1 MSKLSDYAENLLAD
15 FWRGQSLGIASDFT
29 VALLS
34 VAADT
39 GATKLTGTGYADI
52 TVTRSFAN
60 FAGTQAPAS
69 TLTSS
74 GTSHQTSNNTLWDF
88 GTVGAGGWGTMNAVG
103 LYDGTERFAWAP
115 CDARTLIEG
124 DAVSFDPGTVIFTLG
139 LAGGMSNYLSNQLID
154 TVFRGASYT
163 IPANTY
169 AAYTTTTP
177 TNATPGLEPGV
188 GGYARVA
195 IASSLS
201 GWGPTQGDLSTDPSS
216 GTGGRIGNRA
226 AIVFPEPT
234 AYQGIATHA
243 ELWDAASGG
252 NFLAWRALPQP
263 RTIQPGGAT
272 PPRFVADAFGITFA

>member
-1 MSKLSDYAENLLAD
+1 MSQFTNYAENLLAD
-15 FWRGQSLGIASDFT
+15 FWRGQGFVIDADFT

-39 GATKLTGTGYADI
+39 GATKLTGTGYADLTI
-52 TVTRSFAN
+52 ARSLTE
-60 FAGTQAPAS
+60 FAGTQGEAT
-69 TLTSS
+69 TLASS
-74 GTSHQTSNNTLWDF
+74 GASHRTSNNSAWDF

-103 LYDGTERFAWAP
+103 LYDVGDLVAWAP
-115 CDARTLIEG
+115 CDARVLLEG

-139 LAGGMSNYLSNQLID
+139 LSGGMSNYLANRLID
-154 TVFRGASYT
+154 LVFRAQSFSM
-163 IPANTY
+163 PANTY

-177 TNATPGLEPGV
+177 TNATPGAEPGV

-195 IASSLS
+195 IPSTLA

-216 GTGGRIGNRA
+216 GTGGRISNRA
-226 AIVFPEPT
+226 EIAFPEPT

-243 ELWDAASGG
+243 ELWDSASGG
-252 NFLAWRALPQP
+252 NFMCWRSLGLP

-272 PPRFVADAFGITFA
+272 PPRFVQDSFGITFA